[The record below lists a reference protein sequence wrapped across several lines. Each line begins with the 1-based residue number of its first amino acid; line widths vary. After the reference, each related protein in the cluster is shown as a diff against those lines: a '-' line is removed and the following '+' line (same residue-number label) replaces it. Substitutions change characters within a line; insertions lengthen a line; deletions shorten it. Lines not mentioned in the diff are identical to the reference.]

1 MNIQTKTQLN
11 LFATTPKGLELLL
24 VDELRALGA
33 SRAAEKLAGVEF
45 TGDLELAYKA
55 CLWSR
60 LANRI
65 LLPLAKVPAETPEAL
80 YAGVQTIAWD
90 THMDPEATLAVNFV
104 SVQSAIT
111 HTLFGAQKVKDAI
124 VDQLRDKYQC
134 RPSVARE
141 RPDISVNVY
150 LHRDMAT
157 ISLDLSGD
165 SLHRR
170 NYRLGGGGIAPLKEN
185 LAAAILTRAGW
196 PAIAKTGGMLVDPMC
211 GSGTLLI
218 EGALMAADIAPGL
231 ARDYFGFLNWRQHQ
245 PALWQGLVAE
255 ATERRTRGLQTLPPV
270 VGYDRDAYAIKI
282 AFENIERA
290 GLLGKIHVEKRE
302 LATLALKEGTQ
313 PGLIVVNPP
322 YGERIGE
329 EAELQPLYALLGDKF
344 KTVCNGWQGAVF
356 TGNPDMA
363 KNMGVRARKYY
374 ALFNGAIPCQLL
386 LFDITAEKFLDR
398 SPAAQNEKRI
408 QAAKRALA
416 EHDFSAVTMFM
427 NRVRKNL
434 KHLQRWAAR
443 EDIACYR
450 VYDADLPEYAFSVD
464 FYGEQVYVE
473 EYPPPKHVDPERAA
487 IRRQEVLSVLP
498 ELLEKPASQIF
509 FQMKPRHHADFDDS
523 LVLNPETFYQVHEG
537 QATLAVN
544 FSQPGVGTGL
554 DLAQRKLRQ
563 RLQSL
568 AAGAHFLNFNTL
580 SGANTVAAAQGGA
593 LSTKTI
599 VATPF
604 QYQWVK
610 HNLALNTLDDRQH
623 QVVTGNPLAW
633 LQRDRTRFHLI
644 FADIPWVEDP
654 EAVLCQLVKLLMPEG
669 QLIFTAEDPRFKPAV
684 DAFEGVTLRDI
695 AVSLKQD
702 DFSRAGALRCWQI
715 SG

>member
-1 MNIQTKTQLN
+1 
-11 LFATTPKGLELLL
+11 
-24 VDELRALGA
+24 
-33 SRAAEKLAGVEF
+33 
-45 TGDLELAYKA
+45 
-55 CLWSR
+55 
-60 LANRI
+60 
-65 LLPLAKVPAETPEAL
+65 
-80 YAGVQTIAWD
+80 
-90 THMDPEATLAVNFV
+90 
-104 SVQSAIT
+104 
-111 HTLFGAQKVKDAI
+111 
-124 VDQLRDKYQC
+124 
-134 RPSVARE
+134 
-141 RPDISVNVY
+141 
-150 LHRDMAT
+150 
-157 ISLDLSGD
+157 
-165 SLHRR
+165 
-170 NYRLGGGGIAPLKEN
+170 
-185 LAAAILTRAGW
+185 
-196 PAIAKTGGMLVDPMC
+196 
-211 GSGTLLI
+211 
-218 EGALMAADIAPGL
+218 
-231 ARDYFGFLNWRQHQ
+231 
-245 PALWQGLVAE
+245 
-255 ATERRTRGLQTLPPV
+255 
-270 VGYDRDAYAIKI
+270 
-282 AFENIERA
+282 
-290 GLLGKIHVEKRE
+290 
-302 LATLALKEGTQ
+302 
-313 PGLIVVNPP
+313 
-322 YGERIGE
+322 
-329 EAELQPLYALLGDKF
+329 
-344 KTVCNGWQGAVF
+344 
-356 TGNPDMA
+356 
-363 KNMGVRARKYY
+363 
-374 ALFNGAIPCQLL
+374 
-386 LFDITAEKFLDR
+386 
-398 SPAAQNEKRI
+398 
-408 QAAKRALA
+408 
-416 EHDFSAVTMFM
+416 
-427 NRVRKNL
+427 
-434 KHLQRWAAR
+434 
-443 EDIACYR
+443 
-450 VYDADLPEYAFSVD
+450 LPEYAFSVD